1 MENVVWLK
9 APVRARF
16 SSPDRDWYLGSDHT
30 RVSTDQRVSW
40 VQQQQQQQQQDWEQ
54 FLWGISARTRGM
66 CRPGSALQR
75 WAAGHHLQLLTG
87 RSSNNFRD

>member
-40 VQQQQQQQQQDWEQ
+40 VQQQQQQDWEQ
-54 FLWGISARTRGM
+54 FLWGISARTQGM

>member
-9 APVRARF
+9 TPVCARF
-16 SSPDRDWYLGSDHT
+16 NSPDRDWYLGSDHT
-30 RVSTDQRVSW
+30 RVSTGQRVSW
-40 VQQQQQQQQQDWEQ
+40 VQQQQQQQDWEQ

-66 CRPGSALQR
+66 CRPGSALQC

>member
-30 RVSTDQRVSW
+30 RVST
-40 VQQQQQQQQQDWEQ
+40 
-54 FLWGISARTRGM
+54 SASKSCIRI
-66 CRPGSALQR
+66 PSEGS
-75 WAAGHHLQLLTG
+75 
-87 RSSNNFRD
+87 